1 MTSLKTYALI
11 AVSAAATTLL
21 IQACGGGDAVAQ
33 TTTDT
38 DAIEGVWES
47 NVTIKDCASGAVLR
61 TFKGAGLF
69 HRGGSL
75 TADNSLPRAP
85 QGIALGNWKRNAG

>member
-38 DAIEGVWES
+38 DAIEGV
-47 NVTIKDCASGAVLR
+47 
-61 TFKGAGLF
+61 
-69 HRGGSL
+69 
-75 TADNSLPRAP
+75 
-85 QGIALGNWKRNAG
+85 